1 MESIKP
7 IPGFDGYFITPEG
20 LVFTD
25 IPKGAR
31 RDMGAYF
38 PTDLHEVK
46 PRPGKNGYQRV
57 YMRNSVTNNRVDRY
71 VHRLVAEAFIPN
83 SENKPCVNHKDC
95 DRSNNEVDNLEW
107 VTHKENNQQTIDLN
121 HLVRDESGRYKSN
134 I

>member
-20 LVFTD
+20 LVLTD

-31 RDMGAYF
+31 RDMGVYF

-46 PRPGKNGYQRV
+46 PRLCKNGYQRV
-57 YMRNSVTNNRVDRY
+57 YMRNSDTNNRVDRY

-107 VTHKENNQQTIDLN
+107 VTYKENNQQTIDLN

>member
-46 PRPGKNGYQRV
+46 PRPCKNGYQRV
-57 YMRNSVTNNRVDRY
+57 YMRNSDTNKRVDRY

-107 VTHKENNQQTIDLN
+107 ATYKENNQQTIDLN
-121 HLVRDESGRYKSN
+121 HVVRDEFGRYKSN